1 VFLPLRGRHQIANL
15 AVAVAASEAL
25 LGGPLDEEALRSG
38 AAAVVSPG
46 RLEVVASSPLVLI
59 DGAHNP
65 QGMRAL
71 ASSLAEEFAHQQWV
85 LVMSAMKDKDLLQMI
100 PPLKGPVRNAVATE
114 TGSNRS
120 QSADDLAATLA
131 SILEV
136 PAESAPDPA
145 AALARAR
152 DLAGPDGAIL
162 VTGSLYLVG
171 AVRSLL
177 MTGKPAQRNER

>member
-1 VFLPLRGRHQIANL
+1 LRGRHQIANL

-25 LGGPLDEEALRSG
+25 LGGALDEDALRSG
-38 AAAVVSPG
+38 AAAVISPG

-71 ASSLAEEFAHQQWV
+71 ASSLAEEFAHQKWV
-85 LVMSAMKDKDLLQMI
+85 LVMAAMKDKDLTQMV
-100 PPLKGPVRNAVATE
+100 PTLKGPVQAAIATE

-120 QSADDLAATLA
+120 QSADDLASTLSA
-131 SILEV
+131 ALEV
-136 PAESAPDPA
+136 PVESVPDPQ

-152 DLAGPDGAIL
+152 ELAGPDGAVL
-162 VTGSLYLVG
+162 VTGSIYLVG

-177 MTGKPAQRNER
+177 MTGKQAQRNER